1 MMRTMLGWIL
11 GVAVTIV
18 GSAAYAQNDA
28 QPDLFGASVDTR
40 DVPQSLKPWVPWVLW
55 DDTER
60 AAPRTYNDANE
71 AIAIWPSRL
80 RIDTTVSGGQWQ
92 VTVQVFSES
101 WVVLPGDSDHWPIEV
116 RVDAEPV
123 VVLERQGSPAVRLL
137 PGRYRLTGRWDWKQ
151 IPQKLTIPRSCGLLQ
166 LTRDGTEIPFPN
178 WDATGS
184 LWLHRSIATETQ
196 QDLYSLKV
204 HRVIEDGSPIWL
216 RTQLE
221 ITVSGKSREE
231 ELGYVLPEGW
241 MLSSVSSPLPVAI
254 EEAGKLKAQLRAGT
268 WRVAI
273 DAFRIQDLQVLQYAP
288 GITPAVDSELVAIR
302 SLPERRTVELQ
313 GGTAVDVQMTTFP
326 EAWRTLSV
334 FEWKPASPLQWVE
347 KSRDMG
353 LRKADELEIR
363 RTLWLDDDG
372 RGVTYQ
378 DTIRGQPKQIS
389 RLDVADGHELG
400 VIRIDGQ
407 RQLITQNPATGA
419 HGIELRSR
427 NPKLEAIGRV
437 LSVDSLSATGWQTN
451 ADKLSLHLYLPP
463 GYRVLALFGADRS
476 LGDWLTTWTLLDLFL
491 LLVFSLAVFRIWGLV
506 PALVAFAALG
516 LSYHEPGSPRL
527 TWLFLLMPI
536 AVLRLVS
543 KAPQTHWLRA
553 WRYLAIGLLL
563 LNLLPFIA
571 NQLQNAI
578 YPQLEPVGVPY
589 RQRTMFQWL
598 NATYN
603 TSAEIADVVFLE
615 DASSTKAAST
625 SFNLEVKAGRG
636 DSAELQA
643 SQPQVA
649 NMQLD
654 PSASIQTGIAKPGWQ
669 GNSVS
674 CFWDGPVDSQQ
685 RIYPIVLSCNMHRV
699 LTGLR
704 VGLLVALL
712 GILYR
717 WPTRPTRLRPPS
729 ADPKLGPADPKLG
742 PAVASLVAMAWLL
755 CSPVALAQSPPD
767 QDTLR
772 MLRERLLKPSDAF
785 PKAAELPFVTLSVQQ
800 QVLTIDAE
808 VHAAVDVAVPI
819 PGKLP
824 SWSPLQVQLDGDDAL
839 VCRRDDGYLWVWVP
853 QGVHRLK
860 VQGML
865 GEATEWVWTFLLK
878 PRILQI
884 DAPEWNA
891 TGVSEEGKPEDQM
904 FFVRKEK
911 VQEGQAS
918 YDQKNFRS
926 VVMVHR
932 ELEIGLV
939 WKIHNTVTRV
949 SSSGK
954 AISVQIP
961 LLPNERILSSNIRS
975 NDGNVDVNLSPDAM
989 SLTWDSELPIQES
1002 LTLEA
1007 PPANQSV
1014 ERWSLVSSPVW
1025 NVSHQGLAP
1034 IYEANREELTP
1045 VWYPW
1050 PGERVQL
1057 QFRRPIPVAGNLVTI
1072 LDVHETLTL
1081 GNRQRNSMLK
1091 CEVESSLG
1099 GDFTV
1104 ALPESATVNELK
1116 VNQRSVPVRR
1126 REAVCL
1132 IPLQPGLQTIEL
1144 SWTTDE
1150 PMQSI
1155 VAFPRVELPEVAA
1168 NIRMHM
1174 VVPESRWILWTD
1186 GPMRGPAVRFWTILA
1201 IALTVAIVLGRLK
1214 HSPLRPFEWIVLSL
1228 GLTQVH
1234 AGAGMLVVL
1243 WLFAIQGRARITPQS
1258 VGSFAFL
1265 SIQFGLIALTL
1276 IAVGVLLVIVGSGLL
1291 GGPEMFL
1298 VGNGS
1303 YRGSLR
1309 WFEPSSEAAL
1319 PRPWIVSISV
1329 WFYRFLMLLWALWLA
1344 NALLRW
1350 LQWWWQSLTHGGFWR
1365 APTLPKTPGDRPRS
1379 APNRGEPPILTTQG
1393 PTE

>member
-1 MMRTMLGWIL
+1 MIRTAVGWL
-11 GVAVTIV
+11 FGFAVTV
-18 GSAAYAQNDA
+18 GGGAAWAQSDA
-28 QPDLFGASVDTR
+28 QADRVGASPDTR
-40 DVPQSLKPWVPWVLW
+40 DVPAALAPWIPWILW
-55 DDTER
+55 DDADR
-60 AAPRTYNDANE
+60 SAPRTFHNADD
-71 AIAIWPSRL
+71 AIATWPSRL
-80 RIDTTVSGGQWQ
+80 TIDTTATGGQWDIS
-92 VTVQVFSES
+92 VQVFSAS

-123 VVLERQGSPAVRLL
+123 VVLERQGSPAVHLL
-137 PGRYRLTGRWDWKQ
+137 PGRYQLTGRWSWKQ
-151 IPQKLTIPRSCGLLQ
+151 LPQKLTIPRACGLLR
-166 LTRDGTEIPFPN
+166 LTRDGTEVPFPN

-184 LWLHRSIATETQ
+184 LWLNRSLAVETQ
-196 QDLYSLKV
+196 QDLYSLQI

-241 MLSSVSSPLPVAI
+241 ILSAVSSPLPVAI
-254 EEAGKLKAQLRAGT
+254 DEAGKLKAQLRAGT

-273 DAFRIQDLQVLQYAP
+273 DAFRIQDLKVLQYAP
-288 GITPAVDSELVAIR
+288 GITPAVDSELVAVR

-334 FEWKPASPLQWVE
+334 FEWKPSSPLQWVE

-353 LRKADELEIR
+353 LRKADELNIR

-372 RGVTYQ
+372 RGLTYQ

-389 RLDVADGHELG
+389 RLDVADGQELG

-407 RQLITQNPATGA
+407 RQLITENPATGA

-427 NPKLEAIGRV
+427 NPNLEAIGRA
-437 LSVDSLSATGWQTN
+437 LSVGSLSATGWQTN
-451 ADKLSLHLYLPP
+451 ADKLSLQLYLPP
-463 GYRVLALFGADRS
+463 GYRVLALFGADRTF
-476 LGDWLTTWTLLDLFL
+476 GDWLTTWTLLDLFL
-491 LLVFSLAVFRIWGLV
+491 LLVFSLAVFRIWGVV

-527 TWLFLLMPI
+527 TWFFLLIPI

-543 KAPQTHWLRA
+543 KAPQTQWLRA
-553 WRYLAIGLLL
+553 WRLLAIGVLL
-563 LNLLPFIA
+563 LNLLPFLA
-571 NQLQNAI
+571 NQLQNAL

-589 RQRTMFQWL
+589 RERTMFQWL

-603 TSAEIADVVFLE
+603 TSAELADVVFLE
-615 DASSTKAAST
+615 DASSVMPSST
-625 SFNLEVKAGRG
+625 SSNLDLKAGRG
-636 DSAELQA
+636 ESASWQA
-643 SQPQVA
+643 SQQQLA
-649 NMQLD
+649 NMMLD
-654 PSASIQTGIAKPGWQ
+654 PSTNIQTGIAKPEWQ

-674 CFWDGPVDSQQ
+674 CVWDGPVDSQQ
-685 RIYPIVLSCNMHRV
+685 RIYPILISCNMHRV

-704 VGLLVALL
+704 VALLVALL

-717 WPTRPTRLRPPS
+717 WPTRPTRLRSPP
-729 ADPKLGPADPKLG
+729 ADPNLGPADPNLG
-742 PAVASLVAMAWLL
+742 PAVASIVAMVWLL
-755 CSPVALAQSPPD
+755 CSPVAFAQAPD
-767 QDTLR
+767 QDTMKL
-772 MLRERLLKPSDAF
+772 LRERLLKPSDAF
-785 PKAAELPFVTLSVQQ
+785 PKAAELPQATLSIQQ
-800 QVLTIDAE
+800 GTLTIEAE

-853 QGVHRLK
+853 QGVHRLTVK
-860 VQGML
+860 GML
-865 GEATEWVWTFLLK
+865 GDVTEWVWTFLLK
-878 PRILQI
+878 PKSLQV
-884 DAPEWNA
+884 DAPEWNVA
-891 TGVSEEGKPEDQM
+891 GLNEEGKPEDQL
-904 FFVRKEK
+904 FLVRKEK

-939 WKIHNTVTRV
+939 WKVHNTVTRV
-949 SSSGK
+949 SALGK

-961 LLPNERILSSNIRS
+961 LLPNERVLSSNMNN

-989 SLTWDSELPIQES
+989 SLTWESELPFQES

-1007 PPANQSV
+1007 PPASQSV

-1025 NVSHQGLAP
+1025 NVTHQGLAP
-1034 IYEANREELTP
+1034 IYETNREELIP

-1050 PGERVQL
+1050 PGESVQL
-1057 QFRRPIPVAGNLVTI
+1057 QFRRPVPVAGNLVTI
-1072 LDVHETLTL
+1072 RDVHETLTL
-1081 GNRQRNSMLK
+1081 GNRQRVSTLK

-1099 GDFTV
+1099 GDFSVT
-1104 ALPESATVNELK
+1104 LPETANVTELK

-1126 REAVCL
+1126 QAAVCL

-1144 SWTTDE
+1144 SWTSE
-1150 PMQSI
+1150 EAMRSI
-1155 VAFPRVELPEVAA
+1155 AAFPKVELPEVAA
-1168 NIRMHM
+1168 NIRLQMT
-1174 VVPESRWILWTD
+1174 VPESRWILWAE
-1186 GPMRGPAVRFWTILA
+1186 GPTRGPAVRFWTILA
-1201 IALTVAIVLGRLK
+1201 IALTVAIVLGRLSD
-1214 HSPLRPFEWIVLSL
+1214 SPLRPFEWIVLSL

-1234 AGAGMLVVL
+1234 AGAAMLVVL
-1243 WLFAIQGRARITPQS
+1243 WLFAVQWRGRIAPQS

-1276 IAVGVLLVIVGSGLL
+1276 AAVGVLLVIVGAGLL

-1298 VGNGS
+1298 IGNGS
-1303 YRGSLR
+1303 YRGSLS
-1309 WFEPSSEAAL
+1309 WFEPSSDADL

-1350 LQWWWQSLTHGGFWR
+1350 LQWWWQSLTHGGFWW
-1365 APTLPKTPGDRPRS
+1365 APTLSKIPGDRSR
-1379 APNRGEPPILTTQG
+1379 PNPNPAEPPILTSQE
-1393 PTE
+1393 PIE